1 MSRFLVVSFAG
12 LALAFYELSGGA
24 DFEPPRPPETGPSAT
39 IAATDPALARNRI
52 ETRPAETQARSP
64 VLTPYRPTV
73 IPASGAMPAGVAV
86 VQAGAETA
94 EVPAAQPTS
103 LPTSLPTSA
112 ALRTTSVNSASS
124 ENAQLQVTL
133 RQPVDPSPQADRL
146 GLNLTATSIQIA
158 SLEGGLAA
166 MTDAPAP
173 VASVVAPAPEPFG
186 EMRRI
191 RASRANVRLGP
202 GTQFPVMMQ
211 VLAGDEVRVLNEDP
225 SGWALLEHPKTG
237 QVGWIATSLL
247 GTKGS

>member
-24 DFEPPRPPETGPSAT
+24 DFEPPRPPETGSSAM

-73 IPASGAMPAGVAV
+73 IPTSGAMPAGVEV
-86 VQAGAETA
+86 LQAGAETA
-94 EVPAAQPTS
+94 EVPTA
-103 LPTSLPTSA
+103 LPTSA

-173 VASVVAPAPEPFG
+173 VASVAAPAPEPFG